1 MDNPER
7 PGPGA
12 ADDLE
17 IVSRSIVDQTIEE
30 LSHARLSEPTQV
42 LALTVLGGLKSR
54 GNYDDLITH
63 VDRLTDEIGQISAI
77 LQRCTTA
84 LLKAEKETALRR
96 PGSDVWWNT
105 HIRPVARALSLEQY
119 DKGLRLLS
127 AAWVEGLA
135 MHDWANCRKILALRG
150 FPAEMESTLGQMH
163 VVTDKLAVET
173 YAAALDP
180 LDNLLNAKG
189 PNAHK
194 IDQGAAVRLG
204 VLRTRILN
212 REFSDRDMIR
222 QSARE
227 ALARAGN
234 SDWRSLALAG
244 LAEIQLAAGEVG
256 AARDTLAKAT
266 GTEPPPTDI
275 LVASGLLLERD
286 GLWAL
291 ADQAY
296 DRAVQG
302 DSAAIQAALLRP
314 VPPRLLVRAAIS
326 SAVDVPGSID
336 LLDHALTEGVVG
348 KGAHPER
355 DVNVARAEQLIKLA
369 DDDDKRGLAT
379 EAREHRRKAAAS
391 LVEAGD
397 RYSSSELLPQ
407 AVELFQRACRLA
419 PDVAEFHWSYAEG
432 LRLDASNADGTVD
445 FQMLEQ
451 ARDQMRHGLGLRPP
465 NDTEAW
471 VLASHAL
478 IADELSDS
486 DHNPALLVERALL
499 KNPSYTL
506 GYGFLAGILRR
517 QGFVQEAFAVSSKG
531 RETAGTSDPNLFRE
545 HLNLML
551 DRGEYD
557 EALGLIRDQSFR
569 QPDDAELAWA
579 QADVWLRM
587 QRPRKALS
595 ALSGQEQTD
604 WARLLRG
611 HCLFAAG
618 YVKASRA
625 EFSSLW
631 HDTQSGPA
639 GHIAG
644 WAAFR
649 AGALDEAIERYQDL
663 RARAPA
669 NRSYTRD
676 LGQMLLVR
684 GEVAEG
690 TTLLKE
696 GIAACPY
703 VADLRQ
709 LGPDEFAFVRYATA
723 DTRHGAEVAHALAD
737 LGQRIDRRCN
747 ELLDSRRPAESVAA
761 LLGSARVAMHAGR
774 PLEALAI
781 YENLVGCEDVP
792 EAREAAMRA
801 GWSANEAA
809 VALFAKNDH
818 DTARSHWSTAA
829 RAIARISTEADP
841 DLPNSLICRRM
852 LADLADGSQDEL
864 AAWLAK
870 IPGDSGLENA
880 MKDAARALAYD
891 ASHLWVLRDGLLA
904 LRERADLGADGR
916 RLVVTAANH
925 LPLSQAYHLDAA
937 AAQRPTFLFVNP
949 LELRLGP
956 AAEKL
961 RRSSKLKAATSELQE
976 RIEDEMG
983 VRIPWVYAVAT
994 RRLADR
1000 QVDVRLSARRIG
1012 SIVLSGAPES
1022 WVRQVMKELEDR
1034 VRASLF
1040 RLVGVDDVAL
1050 WLEGWDVSNRDA
1062 PTWEPTDPRA
1072 DRLRLARVLRMLLRE
1087 HVSVGNRETIVGAV
1101 RSQVDVAQR
1110 SESATLDTLLSVRK
1124 RLGSAALGVGDD
1136 TVVVPLPPELEE
1148 RVAAGLPPDRPVWEL
1163 PRDQAHQLVA
1173 DLRAWLRAQPVSP
1186 GAISVADG
1194 RVRPFVWRL
1203 LAAERPAVRV
1213 LSQEEFS

>member
-17 IVSRSIVDQTIEE
+17 IVSRSIVDQTIEA
-30 LSHARLSEPTQV
+30 LSNARLSRPTRV
-42 LALTVLGGLKSR
+42 LAQTVLRGLKSR
-54 GNYDDLITH
+54 GDYDDLITH
-63 VDRLTDEIGQISAI
+63 VDRLTDEIDQISKI

-84 LLKAEKETALRR
+84 LLQAEKETALQR

-105 HIRPVARALSLEQY
+105 RIRAVARALSLEQY
-119 DKGLRLLS
+119 DNGLRLLS

-135 MHDWANCRKILALRG
+135 MHDWANCRKILALQG
-150 FPAEMESTLGQMH
+150 FPGEIEIENTLYQMRS
-163 VVTDKLAVET
+163 VTDALDVET

-180 LDNLLNAKG
+180 LDNLLNANG

-194 IDQGAAVRLG
+194 IDQGAAVQLG

-222 QSARE
+222 QSAQE

-244 LAEIQLAAGEVG
+244 LAETELAAGEVG
-256 AARDTLAKAT
+256 AARDTLAKAS
-266 GTEPPPTDI
+266 GTEPPPTDV

-291 ADQAY
+291 ADQSY

-302 DSAAIQAALLRP
+302 DSAAIRAALLRP

-326 SAVDVPGSID
+326 SAVDVSDSID
-336 LLDHALTEGVVG
+336 LLDRALTEGVPG
-348 KGAHPER
+348 KGDYPER
-355 DVNVARAEQLIKLA
+355 DVYVARAEQLIKLA

-379 EAREHRRKAAAS
+379 EAREHRRKAATS

-397 RYSSSELLPQ
+397 RYSLPGLLPQ
-407 AVELFQRACRLA
+407 AVELFQRACQLA
-419 PDVAEFHWSYAEG
+419 PDVAEFRWSYAEG
-432 LRLDASNADGTVD
+432 LRLDASHADGTVD
-445 FQMLEQ
+445 FQMLER
-451 ARDQMRHGLGLRPP
+451 ARDQMRHGLDLRPP
-465 NDTEAW
+465 NDAEAW
-471 VLASHAL
+471 VLATHAL

-486 DHNPALLVERALL
+486 DHDPALLVERALL
-499 KNPSYTL
+499 KDPSYTL

-517 QGFVQEAFAVSSKG
+517 QGFVQEAFAASSKG
-531 RETAGTSDPNLFRE
+531 RETAGTSDLSLFGE

-557 EALGLIRDQSFR
+557 EALTLIEDQSLR
-569 QPDDAELAWA
+569 QPDDAGLVGYR
-579 QADVWLRM
+579 ADVLLRM
-587 QRPRKALS
+587 QHPRKALSALS

-604 WARLLRG
+604 WVRLLRG
-611 HCLFAAG
+611 QCQFAAG

-631 HDTQSGPA
+631 NDTQSGPA

-649 AGALDEAIERYQDL
+649 AGALDEAITLYQDL
-663 RARAPA
+663 RVRAPA
-669 NRSYTRD
+669 NRSFTRD

-690 TTLLKE
+690 TALLEE

-703 VADLRQ
+703 VAVLRQ
-709 LGPDEFAFVRYATA
+709 LAADEFAFVRHATA
-723 DTRHGAEVAHALAD
+723 DARHGAEVARALAD

-747 ELLDSRRPAESVAA
+747 ELLDSRRPAEAVAA

-781 YENLVGCEDVP
+781 YEQLVGCEDVP
-792 EAREAAMRA
+792 EALEAAMRA

-809 VALFAKNDH
+809 VAFFAKNDH
-818 DTARSHWSTAA
+818 DTARNHWSTAE

-841 DLPNSLICRRM
+841 DLLKSLICRRM

-864 AAWLAK
+864 AGWLAT
-870 IPGDSGLENA
+870 IPGDSGLEYA

-891 ASHLWVLRDGLLA
+891 AAHLWVLRDGLLA

-949 LELRLGP
+949 LELRLGRPSRSCAAP
-956 AAEKL
+956 A
-961 RRSSKLKAATSELQE
+961 S
-976 RIEDEMG
+976 
-983 VRIPWVYAVAT
+983 
-994 RRLADR
+994 
-1000 QVDVRLSARRIG
+1000 
-1012 SIVLSGAPES
+1012 
-1022 WVRQVMKELEDR
+1022 
-1034 VRASLF
+1034 
-1040 RLVGVDDVAL
+1040 
-1050 WLEGWDVSNRDA
+1050 
-1062 PTWEPTDPRA
+1062 
-1072 DRLRLARVLRMLLRE
+1072 
-1087 HVSVGNRETIVGAV
+1087 
-1101 RSQVDVAQR
+1101 
-1110 SESATLDTLLSVRK
+1110 
-1124 RLGSAALGVGDD
+1124 
-1136 TVVVPLPPELEE
+1136 
-1148 RVAAGLPPDRPVWEL
+1148 
-1163 PRDQAHQLVA
+1163 
-1173 DLRAWLRAQPVSP
+1173 
-1186 GAISVADG
+1186 
-1194 RVRPFVWRL
+1194 
-1203 LAAERPAVRV
+1203 
-1213 LSQEEFS
+1213 